1 MYTQGV
7 NPPGGDHHNGHV
19 YIAQCVSAHLS
30 PIITTSLPEQIVF
43 AAVRMHFIR
52 GQPLQLF
59 CMTQNRRK
67 KLPAFLRA
75 SLFLSVSLILGQSVL
90 NFYCFAHFLQ
100 LRWSQCT
107 QVVGA
112 VTRCHNVIKVL
123 RESSPCNKNSVP
135 YNKGI
140 NFIALSTPS
149 TNIYPRFV
157 HWYSTAIIRSLKG
170 YDIILKSSIWSAS

>member
-7 NPPGGDHHNGHV
+7 NPPGGDHHNGRV
-19 YIAQCVSAHLS
+19 YIAHLS
-30 PIITTSLPEQIVF
+30 PIITSLSEQIVF

-59 CMTQNRRK
+59 FMTQTETSSFPPGSFVFVGVSHPRSK
-67 KLPAFLRA
+67 CFKLL
-75 SLFLSVSLILGQSVL
+75 LLYL
-90 NFYCFAHFLQ
+90 FLQ
-100 LRWSQCT
+100 LRWSQST

-140 NFIALSTPS
+140 NFIALSTPF

-157 HWYSTAIIRSLKG
+157 HRYSTKINRSLK
-170 YDIILKSSIWSAS
+170 KIWKCKV